1 MPPWLIH
8 LDPQLNSFI
17 LNLMRKIAWLI
28 ILIPLT
34 LSACSLINRSDEP
47 LVEVTQAVVVATPL
61 PSPTSPATPQINE
74 PTSAGP
80 TVLNVW
86 LVGEFNSQADLPG
99 SVILAEQLA
108 TFQANRPDLEI
119 HVSVKS
125 VSGPGGAL
133 SYLRTGRNVAPSVMP
148 DLIILSDDQLETAV
162 AEELIYPLDNL
173 VSDAFLADLYPGAS
187 SVSRVGD
194 LAYAYPFVLENLSH
208 MAYSSAVYTGTLPI
222 TWDDLLEDEAA
233 TFTFP
238 GAGLPGAEFALQLYL
253 ANGGSLTNE
262 SGQPMLDLD
271 PLASA
276 LTLLLEGRER
286 GVLPIQTTNLTLL
299 EEAWQ
304 LFDNEVVNSVQ
315 TTYALYIAQRENSL
329 ESGYMGLPGPEA
341 PLAPIIKAWSW
352 AISTPDSSRQILTA
366 DLLNWLIAAPN
377 MGDYSLAANKLPT
390 RRTAFEQWPEG
401 DPYLVFIQR
410 ELEVADPYPSEASG
424 PILNAI
430 GLAVFDVL
438 SLAKTPQQ
446 AAQDA
451 ISSLSL

>member
-1 MPPWLIH
+1 
-8 LDPQLNSFI
+8 
-17 LNLMRKIAWLI
+17 MRKTAWLI
-28 ILIPLT
+28 FLISLT

-47 LVEVTQAVVVATPL
+47 VAEGTQAAVISTPL
-61 PSPTSPATPQINE
+61 PSPTPPATPQINE
-74 PTSAGP
+74 PDSAGP

-86 LVGEFNSQADLPG
+86 LVDEFNSQADLPG

-119 HVSVKS
+119 NVAVKS
-125 VSGPGGAL
+125 VSGQGGAL
-133 SYLRTGRNVAPSVMP
+133 SYLRSGRNIAPAIMP
-148 DLIILSDDQLETAV
+148 DLIILSADQLETAA
-162 AEELIYPLDNL
+162 AEELIYPLENL
-173 VSDAFLADLYPGAS
+173 VSDASFADLYPAAS
-187 SVSRVGD
+187 SVSHVGD

-208 MAYSSAVYTGTLPI
+208 MAYSSAVYTGTLPV
-222 TWDDLLEDEAA
+222 TWDDMLEDEAA

-253 ANGGSLTNE
+253 ATGGSLTNE
-262 SGQPMLDLD
+262 AGQPMLDLD

-286 GVLPIQTTNLTLL
+286 GLLPIQTSNLMVLD
-299 EEAWQ
+299 EAWQ

-315 TTYALYIAQRENSL
+315 TAHAFYVAQRENSL
-329 ESGYMGLPGPEA
+329 ESGYIGLPGPEA
-341 PLAPIIKAWSW
+341 PLAPIVNAWSW
-352 AISTPDSSRQILTA
+352 AISTPDPGRQILTA

-377 MGDYSLAANKLPT
+377 MGDYTLAANKLPT

-401 DPYLVFIQR
+401 DPYLLFVQR
-410 ELEVADPYPSEASG
+410 ELEVADPYPTEASG

-430 GLAVFDVL
+430 SLAIFDVL

-451 ISSLSL
+451 ISSLSP